1 MKAIAP
7 LLLLLAAAACGC
19 TGRRP
24 ATGNEAAVAADA
36 ATMDASAARTA
47 AGNAAAAP
55 AAGSAGSADELPLAE
70 PPAALRTPR
79 ERASWMIRHFWDAM
93 EFRDTLRSR
102 NRDFMEQQFANF
114 VSLFPHAD
122 TAALAPALGQLVARA
137 AADREALLLVGEI
150 AEKYLYDPNSPMLD
164 EGYFIRWLEALIA
177 SGTLDEAERIRP
189 AYLLCAARKNRPGMP
204 AADFTYITRDGR
216 RQTLHGTEAEE
227 TLLLFYDPDCD
238 HCREIMEALSS
249 SERLRRA
256 IAAGGLTLLALYA
269 DGDRA
274 AWDRTKEQLPA
285 AWIVGFDTGAIRT
298 HELYVLPAMPTL
310 YLLDRDKR
318 VLVKDLPVGA
328 LLGS

>member
-1 MKAIAP
+1 
-7 LLLLLAAAACGC
+7 
-19 TGRRP
+19 
-24 ATGNEAAVAADA
+24 
-36 ATMDASAARTA
+36 MDASAARTA

-55 AAGSAGSADELPLAE
+55 SAEPADELPLAE

-189 AYLLCAARKNRPGMP
+189 AYLLGAARKNRPGMP

-249 SERLRRA
+249 SERLQRA
-256 IAAGGLTLLALYA
+256 IAAGRLTLLALYA

>member
-24 ATGNEAAVAADA
+24 ATGDGAAADAVAARA
-36 ATMDASAARTA
+36 A
-47 AGNAAAAP
+47 AGSGIAGSAAAAP
-55 AAGSAGSADELPLAE
+55 AAGSTDELPLAE

-93 EFRDTLRSR
+93 EFGDTLRSR
-102 NRDFMEQQFANF
+102 NRDFMEQQFVNF
-114 VSLFPHAD
+114 LSLFPHAD
-122 TAALAPALGQLVARA
+122 TTALAPALGQLVARA

-177 SGTLDEAERIRP
+177 SGALDEAERIRP
-189 AYLLCAARKNRPGMP
+189 AYLLGAARKNRPGML

-216 RQTLHGTEAEE
+216 RQTLHGTAAEE

-238 HCREIMEALSS
+238 HCREIMEALAS
-249 SERLRRA
+249 SERLRSA
-256 IAAGGLTLLALYA
+256 IAAGRLTLLALYA

-274 AWDRTKEQLPA
+274 AWDCTKEQLPA

-298 HELYVLPAMPTL
+298 RELYVLPAMPTL

-318 VLVKDLPVGA
+318 VLAKDLPVGA